1 MGSPRLSSGQ
11 MRALLG
17 AAKADGPS
25 AATRSKIWGKVSSS
39 VGAASAAGASGAG
52 AAKLLA
58 TGTLF
63 GGMLTVGVAAAVLF
77 LRATPG
83 QAAGAAIT
91 STTASV
97 AMPAT
102 ALMVTPAT
110 ALMVTPATS
119 DLARADTSSAKP
131 GLPAVPSVP
140 ARVRPDQDPLA
151 REASLVA
158 DARAALA
165 RNAPQAALR
174 IVRATRTI
182 APRQLIPE
190 ELSIQ
195 AQALRVLGR
204 TQEADAIEGVL
215 RSRYPESAFAR

>member
-97 AMPAT
+97 AMSAT
-102 ALMVTPAT
+102 TSMA
-110 ALMVTPATS
+110 TPATS
-119 DLARADTSSAKP
+119 DLARADTSSANP
-131 GLPAVPSVP
+131 GLPAVPSLP

-204 TQEADAIEGVL
+204 TQEAGAIEAVL